1 MKKLSLT
8 VSRIF
13 PSFFTLI
20 ELLVSAACKVRGL
33 PLYYLKKENKR
44 MPYYAC
50 EASASCPNG
59 ALHIFRR
66 KMLHTAEPCFI
77 RSAFTLIELLVVI
90 AIIAILAAMLLPA
103 LQQARE
109 RAKSTGCLNNLS
121 SIGKAM
127 LLYADDNKGFLPPY
141 RDGATP
147 LEHWWNDP
155 GEAGLLTPYLGHT
168 EVLGRG
174 KYRCPSATAPYG
186 ITKSSLGVNK
196 WIISADP
203 MPRKLVRFKRPSGT
217 CLGGDSYSATIEYTF
232 TGASA
237 IALHHIKSS
246 NFVFADGRTAKLN
259 AAKIPTT
266 DKNHRVTYYVFWRA
280 YPIPGY
286 ENWFDGMTSTG
297 QFW

>member
-13 PSFFTLI
+13 PSFFTFI
-20 ELLVSAACKVRGL
+20 ELLVSAACKVRVL
-33 PLYYLKKENKR
+33 PFYYLKIIYKNDTSLRPTGRTSRIFDNSQK
-44 MPYYAC
+44 C
-50 EASASCPNG
+50 SSH
-59 ALHIFRR
+59 LHIF
-66 KMLHTAEPCFI
+66 TQ
-77 RSAFTLIELLVVI
+77 SAFTLIELLVVI

-266 DKNHRVTYYVFWRA
+266 DKNHRIAYYVFWRA

>member
-13 PSFFTLI
+13 PSF
-20 ELLVSAACKVRGL
+20 
-33 PLYYLKKENKR
+33 
-44 MPYYAC
+44 
-50 EASASCPNG
+50 
-59 ALHIFRR
+59 
-66 KMLHTAEPCFI
+66 
-77 RSAFTLIELLVVI
+77 FTLIELLVVI

-174 KYRCPSATAPYG
+174 KYRCLSATAPYG

-266 DKNHRVTYYVFWRA
+266 DKNHRVTYYVFWRP

>member
-13 PSFFTLI
+13 PSF
-20 ELLVSAACKVRGL
+20 
-33 PLYYLKKENKR
+33 
-44 MPYYAC
+44 
-50 EASASCPNG
+50 
-59 ALHIFRR
+59 
-66 KMLHTAEPCFI
+66 
-77 RSAFTLIELLVVI
+77 FTLIELLVVI

-280 YPIPGY
+280 YPLPGY

>member
-13 PSFFTLI
+13 PSF
-20 ELLVSAACKVRGL
+20 
-33 PLYYLKKENKR
+33 
-44 MPYYAC
+44 
-50 EASASCPNG
+50 
-59 ALHIFRR
+59 
-66 KMLHTAEPCFI
+66 
-77 RSAFTLIELLVVI
+77 FTLIELLVVI

-237 IALHHIKSS
+237 IALHHINSS

-266 DKNHRVTYYVFWRA
+266 DKNHRIAYYVFWRA

>member
-20 ELLVSAACKVRGL
+20 ELLVSAACKVRVL
-33 PLYYLKKENKR
+33 PFYYLKIIYKNDTSLRPTGRTSRIFANSQK
-44 MPYYAC
+44 C
-50 EASASCPNG
+50 SSH
-59 ALHIFRR
+59 LHIF
-66 KMLHTAEPCFI
+66 TQ
-77 RSAFTLIELLVVI
+77 SAFTLIELLVVI

-266 DKNHRVTYYVFWRA
+266 DKNHRVTYYVFWRP

>member
-13 PSFFTLI
+13 PSFFTFI
-20 ELLVSAACKVRGL
+20 ELLVSAACKVRVL
-33 PLYYLKKENKR
+33 PFYYLKIIYKNDTSLRPTGRTSRIFDNSQK
-44 MPYYAC
+44 C
-50 EASASCPNG
+50 SSH
-59 ALHIFRR
+59 LHIF
-66 KMLHTAEPCFI
+66 TQ
-77 RSAFTLIELLVVI
+77 SAFTLIELLVVI

-266 DKNHRVTYYVFWRA
+266 DKNHRIAYYVFWRA
-280 YPIPGY
+280 YPIPG
-286 ENWFDGMTSTG
+286 
-297 QFW
+297 

>member
-13 PSFFTLI
+13 PSF
-20 ELLVSAACKVRGL
+20 
-33 PLYYLKKENKR
+33 
-44 MPYYAC
+44 
-50 EASASCPNG
+50 
-59 ALHIFRR
+59 
-66 KMLHTAEPCFI
+66 
-77 RSAFTLIELLVVI
+77 FTLIELLVVI

-237 IALHHIKSS
+237 IALHHINSS

-266 DKNHRVTYYVFWRA
+266 DKNHRVTYYVFWRP

>member
-33 PLYYLKKENKR
+33 PFYYLKVIYKNDTSLRPTGRTSRIFDNSKK
-44 MPYYAC
+44 C
-50 EASASCPNG
+50 SSH
-59 ALHIFRR
+59 LHIF
-66 KMLHTAEPCFI
+66 TQ
-77 RSAFTLIELLVVI
+77 SAFTLIELLVVI

-266 DKNHRVTYYVFWRA
+266 DKNHRIAYYVFWRA